1 MQYKRQ
7 WGSSTGEQLHYV
19 QKKRQKGLVYEE
31 INKNI
36 LDGGRFF
43 VSGFWNF
50 GNFTSGSANC
60 AFLYGNCFLLCK
72 KAPGN
77 FMTGLLEQPCTK
89 RIWTALSEKGL

>member
-1 MQYKRQ
+1 MITNSRYNCKRMQYKRQ

-43 VSGFWNF
+43 VPGFWNF

-72 KAPGN
+72 KLQE
-77 FMTGLLEQPCTK
+77 T
-89 RIWTALSEKGL
+89 S